1 MRASL
6 AARKQ
11 QIIDFVREYY
21 LQHDRLPSERDI
33 VAGTGIPAGSVHRC
47 LIALKESG
55 EIFHDGSRRG
65 ARPAELEHVSPKN
78 IMRVLGTVAC
88 GPGQEEEERFIE
100 YIHMPECMV
109 GRGECFALI
118 AKGESMIGAG
128 IRPGDYVI
136 VRRQQTAKNGDLIIA
151 LSEGKNNLKKLRLD
165 EAKRRYILESCNP
178 DRAAYPDIITDELQV
193 QGLVIGVY
201 HSFET
206 REWEEGQR

>member
-11 QIIDFVREYY
+11 QIIDFVRGYY
-21 LQHDRLPSERDI
+21 LRHDRLPSERDI
-33 VAGTGIPAGSVHRC
+33 VGGTGIPAGSVHRC

-55 EIFHDGSRRG
+55 EFSHDGSRRG
-65 ARPAELEHVSPKN
+65 AGPAELEHVSPKN

-109 GRGECFALI
+109 GKGECFALI

-128 IRPGDYVI
+128 IHPGDYVI
-136 VRRQQTAKNGDLIIA
+136 VRRQQTARPGDLIIA
-151 LSEGKNNLKKLRLD
+151 LSDGKTLS
-165 EAKRRYILESCNP
+165 AVSS
-178 DRAAYPDIITDELQV
+178 
-193 QGLVIGVY
+193 IGVY
-201 HSFET
+201 HRLEK
-206 REWEEGQR
+206 EV